1 MRDHAAV
8 TPDRQVTDEP
18 DLTRPNSARMYDYFL
33 GGAQNFAVDREA
45 AEQAAIAFPHIR
57 LGARVNRSFL
67 GRAVTYLVE
76 HGIDQFL
83 DLGSGIPTVG
93 NVHEIAHRRNPAAR
107 VAYVDYEPV
116 AVAHARRLLA
126 GDRRVSITHADIR
139 APENVLDQVGTLLD
153 FDRPVAVL
161 AMAILHFLPD
171 DDPYDML
178 AAYRD
183 ACVPGSYLAISHG
196 SQVTLTDEQIR
207 RFLHAY
213 ARTPTPA
220 LFRTVEQ
227 IRRLLAGYR
236 LVEPGLVLLPQ
247 WHPTE
252 PVTPTEAAESNIYGG
267 VGILV

>member
-1 MRDHAAV
+1 MA
-8 TPDRQVTDEP
+8 
-18 DLTRPNSARMYDYFL
+18 RPNSARMYDYFL

-45 AEQAAIAFPHIR
+45 AEQAATAFPHIR
-57 LGARVNRSFL
+57 VGARVNRSFL
-67 GRAVTYLVE
+67 GRVVAYLV
-76 HGIDQFL
+76 GQGVDQFL

-93 NVHEIAHRRNPAAR
+93 NVHEIAHRHNPDVR

-126 GDRRVSITHADIR
+126 DDQRVSITHADIR
-139 APENVLDQVGTLLD
+139 QPHDVLERVRPLLD

-171 DDPYDML
+171 ADDPFGML

-183 ACVPGSYLAISHG
+183 ACVRGSYLAISHG
-196 SQVTLTDEQIR
+196 SQVTLTDQQIR
-207 RFLHAY
+207 DFLEAY

-220 LFRTVEQ
+220 LFRDVTE
-227 IRRLLAGYR
+227 IRRLLDGYE

-247 WHPTE
+247 WHPTD
-252 PVTPTEAAESNIYGG
+252 PVTDTEARESNIYGG
-267 VGILV
+267 VGVLV